1 MAIALFAHIHLLP
14 KVIHGIDLAF
24 IGCQMAMTSSP
35 CLSQLQRDF
44 LGSSDGDVGH
54 FTLVEPESG
63 LDFSK
68 DWEKCQ
74 SRRSSMC
81 LYTCGTLSYFPTFK

>member
-1 MAIALFAHIHLLP
+1 MGGGIAPFFHCGTALPFILYTIPSPWIPGGKAMAIALFAHIHLLP
-14 KVIHGIDLAF
+14 KVIHGIDLSF

-54 FTLVEPESG
+54 FTLAEP
-63 LDFSK
+63 
-68 DWEKCQ
+68 
-74 SRRSSMC
+74 
-81 LYTCGTLSYFPTFK
+81 